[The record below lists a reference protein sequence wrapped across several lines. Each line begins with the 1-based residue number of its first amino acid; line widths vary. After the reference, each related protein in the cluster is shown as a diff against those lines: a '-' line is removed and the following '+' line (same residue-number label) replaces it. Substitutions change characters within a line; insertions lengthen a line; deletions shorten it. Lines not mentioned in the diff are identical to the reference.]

1 MEIKI
6 KFSFININNVWY
18 IISYMGLIISLLK
31 SLILDSQ
38 DKLIYKFWQ
47 AMDKLLNTWVRLKK
61 IKNKSNNNV
70 LSLSKKLIGA
80 KTY

>member
-47 AMDKLLNTWVRLKK
+47 AMHKLLNTWGRLKK